1 MTDPKVKIIWCNY
14 AWDIDLH
21 KNICQLDKNWI
32 PGYKKIAKQGYF
44 YSINDSEWFGPYVP
58 DDWVRITS
66 ERLRLIRETVF
77 ISAGLDLRKLFK
89 DPPTDNSFL
98 IKLTKK
104 YLVMDADITKQS
116 LGFILS
122 DK

>member
-1 MTDPKVKIIWCNY
+1 MLDPKVKIIWCNY

-32 PGYKKIAKQGYF
+32 PENKKIAKQGYF

-58 DDWVRITS
+58 DAWQRVSS
-66 ERLRLIRETVF
+66 ERLIRETVF
-77 ISAGLDLRKLFK
+77 IAAGLDLRKLFE
-89 DPPTDNSFL
+89 DYPTDSSFL

-104 YLVMDADITKQS
+104 YLVLDADITKQS
-116 LGFILS
+116 LDFIIS